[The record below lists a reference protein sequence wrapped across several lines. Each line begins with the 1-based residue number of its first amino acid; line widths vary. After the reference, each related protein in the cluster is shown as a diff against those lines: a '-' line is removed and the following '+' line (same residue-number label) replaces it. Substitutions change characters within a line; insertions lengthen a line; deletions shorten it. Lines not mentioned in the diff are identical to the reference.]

1 MASLSPLFLP
11 HHLKISAPKFPKIY
25 TKPTLILCKASVSET
40 HSLESVSGPDGTGA
54 AAPTRGQKF
63 LEHQLSL
70 EAMTEKKAET
80 KKKKKKQIMKKE
92 KVLKVSMAVATCYG
106 CGAPLQTSD

>member
-11 HHLKISAPKFPKIY
+11 HHLKISALKFPKIY
-25 TKPTLILCKASVSET
+25 TKPTLVLCKASVSET
-40 HSLESVSGPDGTGA
+40 HSSESVSGPDGTGA

-80 KKKKKKQIMKKE
+80 KKKE
-92 KVLKVSMAVATCYG
+92 EDDEEREGLEDFNGGGYLLR